1 MRKFTFLLSLLLA
14 CVGAAYAQTPFAP
27 ESGKA
32 YFLQDKAT
40 GLYLDMTT
48 DGKADSG
55 HNASLNTAAT
65 QIYFEADPENSDK
78 WALRTG
84 NGEGN
89 FLGANSWN
97 TRIDETSAKYWTV
110 TATEIDGATYYKF
123 SQDFSNLTGSMGY
136 DSGASGASLYC
147 NKAGAQ
153 WALVPVPDD
162 VVTVTFNYYLDGGT
176 EIYATQSVQ
185 GISGTAYASPVLDYT
200 TGSVSGV
207 FGKNDEAVSVQ
218 ITSALPFQVSPDKDH
233 LIWQALGIRPSN
245 RICKFQYDGDDQIV
259 SAPEVSNSSAEGF
272 TDNQLWAFT
281 GNLVDG
287 FKIYNK
293 AAGADKWLRKNG
305 SEAQVSATD
314 DNNVWFVAAPNANA
328 NADLSTDCCFHLAN
342 NNDCF
347 NLQDGC
353 VKFWWDKDV
362 GCVVRSYAP
371 SFPLREYVKD
381 FAQAPAEG
389 VVGQLRDLEKILA
402 IQTAYGK
409 TSADAYDMVGV
420 QELKNAIAAADFTDV
435 NAFDAN
441 KYYRLL
447 NVSYADEYMVGGT
460 DTNVY
465 GAEKRQL
472 TNLNSVFKFEPTTT
486 DGQYYITVNGRY
498 FGKLTT
504 SVTLQ
509 LVSADGVRGEYS
521 VVALDGTPKYVF
533 QDKTNTA
540 NPGQA
545 YLHHANHNGGNNIV
559 GWGTGASASQWYLV
573 EAKSVK
579 VGLNA
584 ADGKSYS
591 TVYLP
596 FDVEATGNTKA
607 YYGKEIGGTDTEK
620 TITMTETPD
629 NKVKALQGALLV
641 NEAAEAEAVLNI
653 VADADEPAQA
663 NLLKGSCTAE
673 TKDAGTVYVFGNGS
687 AGVGFYKNN
696 GNLKANRAYVD
707 GVAGTMLVM
716 KFGGETTGIIGGV
729 QTEGAGEAPLYDL
742 SGRRVVKAGKGV
754 YISNGKKIYVK

>member
-48 DGKADSG
+48 DGKLDSR
-55 HNASLNTAAT
+55 HNASLNTVAT
-65 QIYFEADPENSDK
+65 PIYFEADPESSDK

-89 FLGANSWN
+89 FLGAESWN

-123 SQDFSNLTGSMGY
+123 SQDFSSNTGSMGY
-136 DSGASGASLYC
+136 DSGTSGASLFC
-147 NKAGAQ
+147 NKEGAQ
-153 WALVPVPDD
+153 WALVPVPNE

-176 EIYATQSVQ
+176 EIYTTQSVQ
-185 GISGTAYASPVLDYT
+185 GIPGAAYVSPVLDYT

-207 FGKNDEAVSVQ
+207 FGKNDETVSVQ
-218 ITSALPFQVSPDKDH
+218 ITSALPFQVSSDESN
-233 LIWQALGIRPSN
+233 LVWQAVEPHWN
-245 RICKFQYDGDDQIV
+245 QAAYKWQYDADDVIV
-259 SAPEVSNSSAEGF
+259 STPVVANNSAEGYS
-272 TDNQLWAFT
+272 DAQLWAFT
-281 GNLVDG
+281 GNLIDG
-287 FKIYNK
+287 FKILNK
-293 AAGADKWLRKNG
+293 AAGAGKWLRKNG

-314 DNNVWFVAAPNANA
+314 DNNRWFLTPTSAYEDKATN
-328 NADLSTDCCFHLAN
+328 CCFHLKGEN
-342 NNDCF
+342 NYLNH
-347 NLQDGC
+347 NGGL
-353 VKFWWDKDV
+353 KFYNQTDN
-362 GCVVRSYAP
+362 GSTNRFYAP
-371 SFPLREYVKD
+371 AYPLNEYVKV
-381 FAQAPAEG
+381 FVQAPAQDI
-389 VVGQLRDLEKILA
+389 VVGQLRDIEALSA
-402 IQTAYGK
+402 IKDAYEK
-409 TSADAYDMVGV
+409 TSANAYDMTGV

-447 NVSYADEYMVGGT
+447 NMSYADEYMVGGT

-465 GAEKRQL
+465 GAERNQL
-472 TNLNSVFKFEPTTT
+472 TNLNSVFKFEPAAT

-504 SVTLQ
+504 SQTLQ
-509 LVSADGVRGEYS
+509 LVSADGVRGEYT

-540 NPGQA
+540 NPDQA

-584 ADGKSYS
+584 VDGKSYS

-607 YYGKEIGGTDTEK
+607 YYAKEISGTGTEK
-620 TITMTETPD
+620 IITMTGTPD
-629 NKVKALQGALLV
+629 NKVKALQGALLM
-641 NEAAEAEAVLNI
+641 NDAADAEAVLSI
-653 VADADEPAQA
+653 VTDAAAPGA
-663 NLLKGSCTAE
+663 NLLTGSCTAV
-673 TKDAGTVYVFGNGS
+673 TKEAGTVYVFGNGS
-687 AGVGFYKNN
+687 DGVGFYRNN

-707 GVAGTMLVM
+707 GAEGMMLVM
-716 KFGGETTGIIGGV
+716 KFDGQTTGIIDGV

-742 SGRRVVKAGKGV
+742 SGRLVVKAGKGV
-754 YISNGKKIYVK
+754 YIRNGKKIYVK

>member
-65 QIYFEADPENSDK
+65 QIYFEADPDNSGK

-110 TATEIDGATYYKF
+110 TATEIDGTTYYKF
-123 SQDFSNLTGSMGY
+123 SQDFSSFTGSMGY
-136 DSGASGASLYC
+136 DSGTSGASLYC

-153 WALVPVPDD
+153 WALVPVSDD

-185 GISGTAYASPVLDYT
+185 GISGTAYVSSVLDYT

-207 FGKNDEAVSVQ
+207 FGKSDETVSVQ
-218 ITSALPFQVSPDKDH
+218 ITSALPFQVSSDENH
-233 LIWQALGIRPSN
+233 LKWQAIEPHWN
-245 RICKFQYDGDDQIV
+245 QATYKWQYDADDVIV
-259 SAPEVSNSSAEGF
+259 STPVVANKSAEGYS
-272 TDNQLWAFT
+272 DAQLWAFT
-281 GNLVDG
+281 GNLIDG
-287 FKIYNK
+287 FKIHNK
-293 AAGADKWLRKNG
+293 AAGAGKWLRKNG

-314 DNNVWFVAAPNANA
+314 DNNLWF
-328 NADLSTDCCFHLAN
+328 LSPTTAYPDKATNCCFHLKGDN
-342 NNDCF
+342 NYINH
-347 NLQDGC
+347 NGGL
-353 VKFWWDKDV
+353 KFYDQTDN
-362 GCVVRSYAP
+362 GSTNRFYAAAYP
-371 SFPLREYVKD
+371 INEYVKN
-381 FAQAPAEG
+381 FVQAPAQEG
-389 VVGQLRDLEKILA
+389 VVGQLRDLEKLPA

-409 TSADAYDMVGV
+409 TSADAYDMAGV

-465 GAEKRQL
+465 GAERNQL
-472 TNLNSVFKFEPTTT
+472 TNLNSVFKFEPTAT

-540 NPGQA
+540 NPSQA
-545 YLHHANHNGGNNIV
+545 YLHHANHNDGNNIV
-559 GWGTGASASQWYLV
+559 GWGTAASASQWYLV

-584 ADGKSYS
+584 AAGKSYS

-596 FDVEATGNTKA
+596 FDVEATGDTKA

-620 TITMTETPD
+620 TITMTDAPD

-653 VADADEPAQA
+653 VADAAAPAQT
-663 NLLKGSCTAE
+663 NLLKGSCTAVTQE
-673 TKDAGTVYVFGNGS
+673 AGTVYVFGNGS